1 MPKGQSFSLSKNNAR
16 EKHKLFPLCG
26 RKTSFAKSLLFSL
39 AKKFF
44 SPCAAA
50 KSDAWRKQNMK
61 KTNTNWKAVDDI
73 ITTYKRKEIDPKQHF
88 RFGKL
93 ECYELAKVR
102 STRHAKYNI
111 NYHFVWIPKTR
122 SKVLQEQVATIVKN
136 VAIRVCKE
144 HGWTPLAMEVMPEHV
159 HLFLSAPPK
168 WAPAEIIK
176 RIKGNVS
183 RQVRRLYNEFKEYR
197 EKELW
202 ADSYYCGTAG
212 HVSQEQVIRYIAEQ
226 DKQVKNIQPF
236 SYSIFDKEQMTLS
249 DFIS

>member
-1 MPKGQSFSLSKNNAR
+1 MAAKQVLLKVYCFLLLKSSF
-16 EKHKLFPLCG
+16 P
-26 RKTSFAKSLLFSL
+26 
-39 AKKFF
+39 
-44 SPCAAA
+44 PCAAA
-50 KSDAWRKQNMK
+50 KFDAWRKQNMK

-73 ITTYKRKEIDPKQHF
+73 IATYKYKEIDPKQHF

-122 SKVLQEQVATIVKN
+122 AKVLQEQVATIVKN
-136 VAIRVCKE
+136 VAICVCKE
-144 HGWTPLAMEVMPEHV
+144 NGWTPLAMEVMPEHV

-183 RQVRRLYNEFKEYR
+183 RQVRRLYDEFKEYR

-236 SYSIFDKEQMTLS
+236 SYSIFDKEQMTLA
-249 DFIS
+249 DFAS

>member
-1 MPKGQSFSLSKNNAR
+1 
-16 EKHKLFPLCG
+16 
-26 RKTSFAKSLLFSL
+26 
-39 AKKFF
+39 
-44 SPCAAA
+44 
-50 KSDAWRKQNMK
+50 MK
-61 KTNTNWKAVDDI
+61 KTNTNWTAVERI
-73 ITTYKRKEIDPKQHF
+73 IQTYGKKEDGESKHF

-122 SKVLQEQVATIVKN
+122 SKVMQEQIAVVIKN
-136 VAIRVCKE
+136 VIIRVCKE
-144 HGWTPLAMEVMPEHV
+144 NGWTPLALEVMTDHI

-168 WAPAEIIK
+168 WAPANVIK

-183 RQVRRLYNEFKEYR
+183 LVVRRVISEFKEYR

-202 ADSYYCGTAG
+202 ANSYYCGTAG

-226 DKQVKNIQPF
+226 NKDQSLRPF
-236 SYSIFDKEQMTLS
+236 SYSIFDKQQRTLA
-249 DFIS
+249 DFFG

>member
-1 MPKGQSFSLSKNNAR
+1 
-16 EKHKLFPLCG
+16 
-26 RKTSFAKSLLFSL
+26 
-39 AKKFF
+39 
-44 SPCAAA
+44 
-50 KSDAWRKQNMK
+50 MK

-73 ITTYKRKEIDPKQHF
+73 ITKYRAHEIDPKQHF

-122 SKVLQEQVATIVKN
+122 SKVLQERVARIVRN
-136 VAIRVCKE
+136 VAIQVCKKY
-144 HGWTPLAMEVMPEHV
+144 GWTPLAMEVMSEHI

-168 WAPAEIIK
+168 WAPADIIK
-176 RIKGNVS
+176 RIKGNIS
-183 RQVRRLYNEFKEYR
+183 RQVRILFKEFKEYR

-202 ADSYYCGTAG
+202 ANSYYCGTAG

-226 DKQVKNIQPF
+226 DKAVKDLKPF
-236 SYSIFDKEQMTLS
+236 S
-249 DFIS
+249 